1 VNDADSG
8 LPNRQ
13 GRVAL
18 RPGELPRAA
27 PQSRRIDRVA
37 PAWIAAVARS
47 PELAPGVAAVA
58 VFLFWATAQ
67 GGVMPTDSYPGALF
81 LLGVL
86 SATLYAFRARLPGLP
101 LLPVAAIALLGAF
114 ALWNFLSIGWA
125 DDQGAAWDG
134 GNRCLLY
141 LTAFVIF
148 AVPPWRPH
156 AAAALVGIYAVGVSV
171 IGGAVLFKAAG
182 SANPLEYFIAGR
194 FAEPT
199 GYHNA
204 DAALFTSAIFPA
216 IFLASR
222 REAPWP
228 VRGLMLALAGVLF
241 QLALMPQSRG
251 WLIAAPLAGLAYI
264 AFVPGL
270 VRSLIVIGPL
280 AVVAA
285 LTANPVLE
293 VFDAV
298 TDPAE
303 LEPALDSARNA
314 ILVGAVVLFL
324 AGSLIG
330 VLDRRLELPEQAAR
344 VGSRAVLGIAG
355 VIALGGAVVAI
366 AVIGNPIGWTGDR
379 WDDFKS
385 GEFEHE
391 FEGSRLVQGL
401 GSNRYDFWSVAFDEF
416 KASPIRGIGS
426 ENFAEDYVRERNSD
440 EEPTHPHN
448 LSLRILAQT
457 GLVGAALFLGFLV
470 AALIGVGRTRLRSS
484 DPLGRGL
491 GGLVGVVFVYW
502 FGHSTGDWFWAF
514 PALSAPV
521 FAWLGLGMRLGA
533 DRGLRPAPSWASDW
547 ERPAWAS
554 NRGRLAAAGAGVTAV
569 LATLSL
575 ALPWTAAVD
584 TKRAAEIWGASPK
597 VAYDRLDR
605 AADLNFLSANPYL
618 VAGAIASRLDQPRR
632 MRIAFDR
639 ALDRDPDNWY
649 ATLELAALDAIEGET
664 LSALERLRRVSELNP
679 REPVTDQVRQGLLSD
694 RPVSLERLDAI
705 FLERYCQRLGR
716 AVGPR
721 GCTPG

>member
-1 VNDADSG
+1 MNDADSG
-8 LPNRQ
+8 LPKRQ

-27 PQSRRIDRVA
+27 PQSRRIDGGGA
-37 PAWIAAVARS
+37 AWIAVVTRR
-47 PELAPGVAAVA
+47 PELIPGVAAVA

-67 GGVMPTDSYPGALF
+67 GGVMATDSYPGALF

-86 SATLYAFRARLPGLP
+86 CATLYAFRARLPRLP
-101 LLPVAAIALLGAF
+101 LLALAAIALLGAF
-114 ALWNFLSIGWA
+114 ALWSYLSIVWA

-134 GNRCLLY
+134 ANRCLLY

-148 AVPPWRPH
+148 TLPPWAPRT
-156 AAAALVGIYAVGVSV
+156 AAALLGLYAVGIGV
-171 IGGAVLFKAAG
+171 IGGTVLLEAAD
-182 SANPLEYFIAGR
+182 SANPLQYFIAGR

-204 DAALFTSAIFPA
+204 NAALFTSAIFPA

-222 REAPWP
+222 QEAPWP
-228 VRGLMLALAGVLF
+228 ARGLMLALAGVLF

-251 WLIAAPLAGLAYI
+251 WLIAAPLAALAYI

-270 VRSLIVIGPL
+270 VRSLIMVGPL
-280 AVVAA
+280 AVVVA
-285 LTANPVLE
+285 LTANPILN

-298 TDPAE
+298 DNAAA
-303 LEPALDSARNA
+303 LGPALDSARDA
-314 ILVGAVVLFL
+314 TLIGAVVLFL
-324 AGSLIG
+324 TGSLIG
-330 VLDRRLELPEQAAR
+330 FLDHHLDLPEHAAR
-344 VGSRAVLGIAG
+344 VGSRAVLGVAG
-355 VIALGGAVVAI
+355 VIALAGAVVAI
-366 AVIGNPIGWTGDR
+366 GVIGNPIGWAGDR

-391 FEGSRLVQGL
+391 FEGSRLSQGL

-416 KASPIRGIGS
+416 KDSPIRGVGT

-457 GLVGAALFLGFLV
+457 GLVGAALFIGFLV

-484 DPLGRGL
+484 DPLGRGV
-491 GGLVGVVFVYW
+491 GGLAAVVFVYW
-502 FGHSTGDWFWAF
+502 FAHSTGDWFWAF

-521 FAWLGLGMRLGA
+521 FAWLGLGMSVGA
-533 DRGLRPAPSWASDW
+533 DRGLRAAPSWASDW
-547 ERPAWAS
+547 ERPAAVA
-554 NRGRLAAAGAGVTAV
+554 GGVVVVFAA
-569 LATLSL
+569 LSL

-584 TKRAAEIWGASPK
+584 TKKAAETWGASPNA
-597 VAYDRLDR
+597 AYDRLDR

-618 VAGAIASRLDQPRR
+618 VEGAIASRLDQPRR

-649 ATLELAALDAIEGET
+649 ATLELAALDALEGDSQ
-664 LSALERLRRVSELNP
+664 SALERLQRVSELNP
-679 REPVTDQVRQGLLSD
+679 REPVTDQVRQGVLSGP
-694 RPVSLERLDAI
+694 PVSLETLDSI
-705 FLERYCQRLGR
+705 FLERYCRRLGR
-716 AVGPR
+716 DPGPD
-721 GCTPG
+721 GCEAR

>member
-1 VNDADSG
+1 MNDADSG
-8 LPNRQ
+8 LPKRQ

-18 RPGELPRAA
+18 RPGELPRAT
-27 PQSRRIDRVA
+27 PQSRRIDGVA

-47 PELAPGVAAVA
+47 PELIPGVAALA

-67 GGVMPTDSYPGALF
+67 GGVMATDSYPGALF

-86 SATLYAFRARLPGLP
+86 SATLYAFRAHLPRLPRLP
-101 LLPVAAIALLGAF
+101 LAAIALLGAF
-114 ALWNFLSIGWA
+114 ALWSYLSIAWA

-134 GNRCLLY
+134 ANRCLLY

-148 AVPPWRPH
+148 TLPPWRPRP
-156 AAAALVGIYAVGVSV
+156 AAVLLGLYVVGIGV
-171 IGGAVLFKAAG
+171 IGGTVLLKAAD

-204 DAALFTSAIFPA
+204 NAALFTSAIFPA

-222 REAPWP
+222 QEAPWP
-228 VRGLMLALAGVLF
+228 ARGLMLALAGVLF

-251 WLIAAPLAGLAYI
+251 WLIAAPLAALAYT
-264 AFVPGL
+264 ALVPGL
-270 VRSLIVIGPL
+270 VRSLIMVGPL

-285 LTANPVLE
+285 LTAGPILD

-298 TDPAE
+298 DNAAE
-303 LEPALDSARNA
+303 LETALDGAREA
-314 ILVGAVVLFL
+314 TLTGAVVLFL
-324 AGSLIG
+324 TGSLIG
-330 VLDRRLELPEQAAR
+330 FLDRHLELPEEVAR
-344 VGSRAVLGIAG
+344 AGSRAVLGMAG
-355 VIALGGAVVAI
+355 VIALAGAVVAI
-366 AVIGNPIGWTGDR
+366 GVIGNPIGWAGDR

-385 GEFEHE
+385 GEFEQE
-391 FEGSRLVQGL
+391 FEGSRLSQGL
-401 GSNRYDFWSVAFDEF
+401 GSNRYDFWNVAFEEF
-416 KASPIRGIGS
+416 KGSPLSGIGS

-457 GLVGAALFLGFLV
+457 GLVGAALFIGFLV

-484 DPLGRGL
+484 DPLGRGV
-491 GGLVGVVFVYW
+491 GGLAAVVFVYW
-502 FGHSTGDWFWAF
+502 FAHSTGDWFWAF

-521 FAWLGLGMRLGA
+521 FAWLGLGMRVGG
-533 DRGLRPAPSWASDW
+533 DRGLRHSPTWAADW
-547 ERPAWAS
+547 ERPTAV
-554 NRGRLAAAGAGVTAV
+554 AAGVVVVFAA
-569 LATLSL
+569 LSL

-584 TKRAAEIWGASPK
+584 TKTAAETWGASPN
-597 VAYDRLDR
+597 AAFDRLDR

-618 VAGAIASRLDQPRR
+618 IEGAIASRLDQPRR

-649 ATLELAALDAIEGET
+649 ATLELAALDAIEGDNQ
-664 LSALERLRRVSELNP
+664 SALERLQRVSALNP
-679 REPVTDQVRQGLLSD
+679 REPVTDQVRQGLLSG
-694 RPVSLERLDAI
+694 RPVSLETLDAI

-716 AVGPR
+716 EVGPG
-721 GCTPG
+721 GCTSG

>member
-1 VNDADSG
+1 VNDANSG
-8 LPNRQ
+8 LPKRQ

-27 PQSRRIDRVA
+27 PESRRIDGGGA
-37 PAWIAAVARS
+37 AIAFVARS
-47 PELAPGVAAVA
+47 PELIPGVAAVA

-67 GGVMPTDSYPGALF
+67 GGVLATDSYPGALF

-86 SATLYAFRARLPGLP
+86 SATLYAFRARLPRLPRLP
-101 LLPVAAIALLGAF
+101 LAAIALLGAF
-114 ALWNFLSIGWA
+114 ALWSYLSIAWA

-134 GNRCLLY
+134 ANRCLLY

-148 AVPPWRPH
+148 AVPPWGPRT
-156 AAAALVGIYAVGVSV
+156 AAALLGLYAVGIGV
-171 IGGAVLFKAAG
+171 IGGTVLLEAAN

-204 DAALFTSAIFPA
+204 NAALFTSAIFPA

-222 REAPWP
+222 QEAPWP
-228 VRGLMLALAGVLF
+228 ARGLMLALAGVLF

-251 WLIAAPLAGLAYI
+251 WLIAAPLAALAYI

-270 VRSLIVIGPL
+270 VRTLIMVGPL

-285 LTANPVLE
+285 LTANPVLD
-293 VFDAV
+293 VFGAV
-298 TDPAE
+298 DNAGA
-303 LEPALDSARNA
+303 LEPALDSARDA
-314 ILVGAVVLFL
+314 TLTGAVFLFL

-330 VLDRRLELPEQAAR
+330 FLDHHLELPEQAAR
-344 VGSRAVLGIAG
+344 VGSRAVLGVGG
-355 VIALGGAVVAI
+355 VIALAGAVVAI
-366 AVIGNPIGWTGDR
+366 AVIGNPIGWAGDR

-385 GEFEHE
+385 GEFEQE
-391 FEGSRLVQGL
+391 FEGPRLSQGL

-416 KASPIRGIGS
+416 KDSPIGGVGS

-457 GLVGAALFLGFLV
+457 GLVGAALFIGFLV
-470 AALIGVGRTRLRSS
+470 VALIGVGRTRLRSS
-484 DPLGRGL
+484 DPLGRGV
-491 GGLVGVVFVYW
+491 GGLAAVVFVYW
-502 FGHSTGDWFWAF
+502 FAHSTGDWFWAF

-521 FAWLGLGMRLGA
+521 FAWLGLGMRVGA
-533 DRGLRPAPSWASDW
+533 DRGPRPAPTWASDW
-547 ERPAWAS
+547 
-554 NRGRLAAAGAGVTAV
+554 GRTAGVAAAAAAAV
-569 LATLSL
+569 AAVFAVLSL

-584 TKRAAEIWGASPK
+584 TKRAAETWGASPNA
-597 VAYDRLDR
+597 AYDRLDR

-618 VAGAIASRLDQPRR
+618 VEGAIASRLDQPRR

-639 ALDRDPDNWY
+639 ALDRDPDNWF
-649 ATLELAALDAIEGET
+649 ATLELAALDAIEGDPQ
-664 LSALERLRRVSELNP
+664 SALERLQRVSELNP
-679 REPVTDQVRQGLLSD
+679 REPVTDQVRQGLLSG
-694 RPVSLERLDAI
+694 RPVSLETLDAI

-716 AVGPR
+716 EVGPG
-721 GCTPG
+721 GCTSG

>member
-1 VNDADSG
+1 MNDANSG
-8 LPNRQ
+8 LPNRR

-27 PQSRRIDRVA
+27 AQSRRVDGGGA
-37 PAWIAAVARS
+37 AWIAVVARS
-47 PELAPGVAAVA
+47 PELIPGVAAVA

-67 GGVMPTDSYPGALF
+67 GGVMATDSYPGALF

-86 SATLYAFRARLPGLP
+86 SATLYAFRARLPRLPRLP
-101 LLPVAAIALLGAF
+101 LAAIALLGAF
-114 ALWNFLSIGWA
+114 ALWNFLSIVWA

-134 GNRCLLY
+134 ANRCLLY

-148 AVPPWRPH
+148 TLPPWRSRT
-156 AAAALVGIYAVGVSV
+156 AAALLGLYAVGIGL
-171 IGGAVLFKAAG
+171 IGGTVLLKAAG
-182 SANPLEYFIAGR
+182 SANPLEYFVAGR

-204 DAALFTSAIFPA
+204 NAALFTGAMLIA

-222 REAPWP
+222 RESPWP
-228 VRGLMLALAGVLF
+228 ARGLMLALAGVLF
-241 QLALMPQSRG
+241 QLALLPQGRG
-251 WLIAAPLAGLAYI
+251 WLIAAPLAALAYF

-270 VRSLIVIGPL
+270 VRSLIMIGPL

-285 LTANPVLE
+285 LTANPVLD
-293 VFDAV
+293 VFEAV
-298 TDPAE
+298 VNPAE
-303 LEPALDSARNA
+303 LEPALDSARDA
-314 ILVGAVVLFL
+314 TLIGAVALFL

-330 VLDRRLELPEQAAR
+330 FLDHRLDLSEQAAR
-344 VGSRAVLGIAG
+344 VGSRAVLGLAG
-355 VIALGGAVVAI
+355 AIALGGAVVAI
-366 AVIGNPIGWTGDR
+366 GVIGNPIGWTGDR

-391 FEGSRLVQGL
+391 FESSRLSQGL

-416 KASPIRGIGS
+416 KDSPIRGVGS
-426 ENFAEDYVRERNSD
+426 ENFAEDYMRERNSD

-457 GLVGAALFLGFLV
+457 GLVGAALFFGFLI

-484 DPLGRGL
+484 DPLGRGV
-491 GGLVGVVFVYW
+491 GGLAAVVFVYW
-502 FGHSTGDWFWAF
+502 FAHSTGDWFWAF

-521 FAWLGLGMRLGA
+521 FAWLGLGMRVGA
-533 DRGLRPAPSWASDW
+533 DRRLRPPPSWASDW
-547 ERPAWAS
+547 GRPAAV
-554 NRGRLAAAGAGVTAV
+554 GAGVAV
-569 LATLSL
+569 VFAALSL

-584 TKRAAEIWGASPK
+584 TKKAAETWGAGPNA
-597 VAYDRLDR
+597 AYDRLDR

-618 VAGAIASRLDQPRR
+618 VEGAIASRLDQPRR

-649 ATLELAALDAIEGET
+649 ATLELAALDAIEGDSQ
-664 LSALERLRRVSELNP
+664 SALERLQRVSELNP
-679 REPVTDQVRQGLLSD
+679 REPVTDQVRQGVLSGP
-694 RPVSLERLDAI
+694 PVSLETLDAI
-705 FLERYCQRLGR
+705 FLERYCRRLGR
-716 AVGPR
+716 DPGPD
-721 GCTPG
+721 GCEAH

>member
-1 VNDADSG
+1 MNDADSG
-8 LPNRQ
+8 LPKRQ

-18 RPGELPRAA
+18 RPGELPRAT
-27 PQSRRIDRVA
+27 PQSRRTDGVA

-47 PELAPGVAAVA
+47 PELIPGVAALA

-67 GGVMPTDSYPGALF
+67 GGVMATDSYPGALF

-86 SATLYAFRARLPGLP
+86 SATLYAFRAHLPRLPRLP
-101 LLPVAAIALLGAF
+101 LAAIALLGAF
-114 ALWNFLSIGWA
+114 ALWSYLSIAWA

-134 GNRCLLY
+134 ANRCLLY

-148 AVPPWRPH
+148 TLPPWRPRP
-156 AAAALVGIYAVGVSV
+156 AAVLLGLYVVGIGV
-171 IGGAVLFKAAG
+171 IGGTVLLKAAD

-204 DAALFTSAIFPA
+204 NAALFTSAIFPA

-222 REAPWP
+222 QEAPWP
-228 VRGLMLALAGVLF
+228 ARGLMLALAGVLF

-251 WLIAAPLAGLAYI
+251 WLIAAPLAALAYT
-264 AFVPGL
+264 ALVPGL
-270 VRSLIVIGPL
+270 VRSLIMVGPL

-285 LTANPVLE
+285 LTAGPILD

-298 TDPAE
+298 DNAAE
-303 LEPALDSARNA
+303 LETALDGAREA
-314 ILVGAVVLFL
+314 TLTGAVVLFL
-324 AGSLIG
+324 TGSLIG
-330 VLDRRLELPEQAAR
+330 FLDRHLELPEEVAR
-344 VGSRAVLGIAG
+344 AGSRAVLGMAG
-355 VIALGGAVVAI
+355 VIALAGAVVAI
-366 AVIGNPIGWTGDR
+366 GVTGNPIGWAGDR

-385 GEFEHE
+385 GEFEQE
-391 FEGSRLVQGL
+391 FEGSRLSQGL
-401 GSNRYDFWSVAFDEF
+401 GSNRYDFWNVAFEEF
-416 KASPIRGIGS
+416 KGSPLSGIGS

-457 GLVGAALFLGFLV
+457 GLVGAALFIGFLV

-484 DPLGRGL
+484 DPLGRGV
-491 GGLVGVVFVYW
+491 GGLAAVVFVYW
-502 FGHSTGDWFWAF
+502 FAHSTGDWFWAF

-521 FAWLGLGMRLGA
+521 FAWLGLGMRVGG
-533 DRGLRPAPSWASDW
+533 DRGLRHSPTWAADW
-547 ERPAWAS
+547 ERPTAV
-554 NRGRLAAAGAGVTAV
+554 AAGVVVVFAA
-569 LATLSL
+569 LSL

-584 TKRAAEIWGASPK
+584 TKTAAETWGASPNA
-597 VAYDRLDR
+597 AYDRLDR

-618 VAGAIASRLDQPRR
+618 IEGAIASRLDQPRR

-649 ATLELAALDAIEGET
+649 ATLELAALDAIEGDNQ
-664 LSALERLRRVSELNP
+664 SALERLQRVSALNP
-679 REPVTDQVRQGLLSD
+679 REPVTDQVRQGLLSG
-694 RPVSLERLDAI
+694 RPVSLETLDAI

-716 AVGPR
+716 EVGPG
-721 GCTPG
+721 GCTSG

>member
-1 VNDADSG
+1 VNDANSG
-8 LPNRQ
+8 LPKRQ

-27 PQSRRIDRVA
+27 PESRRIDGGGA
-37 PAWIAAVARS
+37 AIAFVARS
-47 PELAPGVAAVA
+47 PELIPGVAAVA

-67 GGVMPTDSYPGALF
+67 GGVLATDSYPGALF

-86 SATLYAFRARLPGLP
+86 SATLYAFRARLPRLPRLP
-101 LLPVAAIALLGAF
+101 LAAIALLGAF
-114 ALWNFLSIGWA
+114 ALWSYLSIAWA

-134 GNRCLLY
+134 ANRCLLY

-148 AVPPWRPH
+148 AVPPWGPRT
-156 AAAALVGIYAVGVSV
+156 AAALLGLYAVGIGV
-171 IGGAVLFKAAG
+171 IGGTVLLEAAN
-182 SANPLEYFIAGR
+182 SANPLGYFIAGR

-204 DAALFTSAIFPA
+204 NAALFTSAIFPA

-222 REAPWP
+222 QEAPWP
-228 VRGLMLALAGVLF
+228 ARGLMLALAGVLF

-251 WLIAAPLAGLAYI
+251 WLIAAPLAALAYI

-270 VRSLIVIGPL
+270 VRTLIMVGPL

-285 LTANPVLE
+285 LTANPVLD
-293 VFDAV
+293 VFGAV
-298 TDPAE
+298 DNAGA
-303 LEPALDSARNA
+303 LEPALDSARDA
-314 ILVGAVVLFL
+314 TLTGAVFLFL

-330 VLDRRLELPEQAAR
+330 FLDHHLELPEQAAR
-344 VGSRAVLGIAG
+344 VGSRAVLGVGG
-355 VIALGGAVVAI
+355 VIALAGAVVAI
-366 AVIGNPIGWTGDR
+366 AVIGNPIGWAGDR

-385 GEFEHE
+385 GEFEQE
-391 FEGSRLVQGL
+391 FEGPRLSQGL

-416 KASPIRGIGS
+416 KDSPIGGVGS

-457 GLVGAALFLGFLV
+457 GLVGAALFIGFLV
-470 AALIGVGRTRLRSS
+470 VALIGVGRTRLRSS
-484 DPLGRGL
+484 DPLGRGV
-491 GGLVGVVFVYW
+491 GGLAAVVFVYW
-502 FGHSTGDWFWAF
+502 FAHSTGDWFWAF

-521 FAWLGLGMRLGA
+521 FAWLGLGMRVGA
-533 DRGLRPAPSWASDW
+533 DRGPRPAPTWASDW
-547 ERPAWAS
+547 
-554 NRGRLAAAGAGVTAV
+554 GRTAGVAAAAAAAV
-569 LATLSL
+569 AAVFAVLSL

-584 TKRAAEIWGASPK
+584 TKRAAETWGASPNA
-597 VAYDRLDR
+597 AYDRLDR

-618 VAGAIASRLDQPRR
+618 VEGAIASRLDQPRR

-639 ALDRDPDNWY
+639 ALDRDPDNWF
-649 ATLELAALDAIEGET
+649 ATLELAALDAIEGDPQ
-664 LSALERLRRVSELNP
+664 SALERLQRVSELNP
-679 REPVTDQVRQGLLSD
+679 REPVTDQVRQGLLSG
-694 RPVSLERLDAI
+694 RPVSLETLDAI

-716 AVGPR
+716 EVGPG
-721 GCTPG
+721 GCTSG

>member
-1 VNDADSG
+1 VNHADSG
-8 LPNRQ
+8 LPERQ

-27 PQSRRIDRVA
+27 PESRRVDGGG
-37 PAWIAAVARS
+37 PAWIAFVARS
-47 PELAPGVAAVA
+47 PELIPGVAAVA

-67 GGVMPTDSYPGALF
+67 GGVMATDSYPGALF

-86 SATLYAFRARLPGLP
+86 SATLYAFRARLPQLPRLP
-101 LLPVAAIALLGAF
+101 LAAIALLGAF
-114 ALWNFLSIGWA
+114 ALWSYLSIAWA

-134 GNRCLLY
+134 ANRCLLY

-148 AVPPWRPH
+148 ALPPWRPRT
-156 AAAALVGIYAVGVSV
+156 AAALLGLYAVGIGV
-171 IGGAVLFKAAG
+171 IGGTVLLKAAN

-204 DAALFTSAIFPA
+204 NAALFTSAIFPA

-222 REAPWP
+222 QEAPWP

-241 QLALMPQSRG
+241 QLALLPQSRG
-251 WLIAAPLAGLAYI
+251 WLIAAPLAALAYI
-264 AFVPGL
+264 ALVPGL
-270 VRSLIVIGPL
+270 VRSLIVVGPL
-280 AVVAA
+280 AVVTA
-285 LTANPVLE
+285 LTVNPVLD
-293 VFDAV
+293 VFGAV
-298 TDPAE
+298 DNAGA
-303 LEPALDSARNA
+303 LEPALDGARDA
-314 ILVGAVVLFL
+314 TLTGAVFLFL
-324 AGSLIG
+324 VGSLIG
-330 VLDRRLELPEQAAR
+330 FLDRHLELPEQAAR
-344 VGSRAVLGIAG
+344 IGSRAVLGVAGAIAM
-355 VIALGGAVVAI
+355 AGAVVAI
-366 AVIGNPIGWTGDR
+366 AVIGNPIGWAGDR

-385 GEFEHE
+385 GEFEQE
-391 FEGSRLVQGL
+391 FEGSRLSQGL

-416 KASPIRGIGS
+416 KDSPIRGIGS

-448 LSLRILAQT
+448 LSLRILAQS

-470 AALIGVGRTRLRSS
+470 AALTGVGRTRLRSS
-484 DPLGRGL
+484 DPLGRGV

-502 FGHSTGDWFWAF
+502 FTHSSGDWFWAF

-521 FAWLGLGMRLGA
+521 FAWLGLGMRVGA
-533 DRGLRPAPSWASDW
+533 DRGLRPAPSRANDW

-554 NRGRLAAAGAGVTAV
+554 DWGRAAAAATAV
-569 LATLSL
+569 AVVFAALSL

-584 TKRAAEIWGASPK
+584 TKRAAETWGVSPSA
-597 VAYDRLDR
+597 AYDRLDR

-618 VAGAIASRLDQPRR
+618 VEGAIASRLDQPRR

-649 ATLELAALDAIEGET
+649 ATLELAALDAIEGDRQ
-664 LSALERLRRVSELNP
+664 SALERLQRVSELNP
-679 REPVTDQVRQGLLSD
+679 REPVTDQVRQGLLSG
-694 RPVSLERLDAI
+694 RPVSLETLDAI
-705 FLERYCQRLGR
+705 FLERYCERLGR
-716 AVGPR
+716 EVEPH
-721 GCTPG
+721 GCTSG